1 MEDTMDSMP
10 PEHSEHPVKRV
21 DSYRQDKARI
31 LARLRRIEGQVRGIQ
46 RMIEEDRY
54 CVDVLTQLSSVIAA
68 ARSIGLLLLEDHIR
82 GCLLTAAPEE
92 REMLIQELTEAVE
105 RFTQSVS

>member
-1 MEDTMDSMP
+1 MDSMP

>member
-1 MEDTMDSMP
+1 MDSMP
-10 PEHSEHPVKRV
+10 PEHSEHSVKRV

>member
-1 MEDTMDSMP
+1 MDDN
-10 PEHSEHPVKRV
+10 EHNENPVKRV

-54 CVDVLTQLSSVIAA
+54 CVDILTQLSSVIAA

>member
-1 MEDTMDSMP
+1 MP